1 VGSYGFSEKIMTE
14 KRKQRVRLIIDI
26 SYEDRQLIK
35 KKALEMGVTLRKF
48 VVDALAA
55 ALISNK

>member
-1 VGSYGFSEKIMTE
+1 MTE